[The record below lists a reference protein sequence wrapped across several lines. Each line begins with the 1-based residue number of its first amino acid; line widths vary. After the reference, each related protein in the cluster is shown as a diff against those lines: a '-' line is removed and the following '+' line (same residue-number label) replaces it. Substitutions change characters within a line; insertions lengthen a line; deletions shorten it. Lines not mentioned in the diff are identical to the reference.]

1 MVWQDQMTSA
11 NDALFKGL
19 STGLKKKTC
28 LWQGKWLII
37 MAVKR
42 RLTITVCKC
51 LNINEQCHEKAT
63 GMGNFMNGSK
73 YYYLTLT
80 LILLNWKI

>member
-1 MVWQDQMTSA
+1 MTSV

-19 STGLKKKTC
+19 STRLKKPC
-28 LWQGKWLII
+28 LWQGKWLIT

-42 RLTITVCKC
+42 GLRITVCKS
-51 LNINEQCHEKAT
+51 LNIIEQCNEKAT

-73 YYYLTLT
+73 
-80 LILLNWKI
+80 

>member
-19 STGLKKKTC
+19 SMGLKKTC

-37 MAVKR
+37 KAVKR
-42 RLTITVCKC
+42 GL
-51 LNINEQCHEKAT
+51 
-63 GMGNFMNGSK
+63 
-73 YYYLTLT
+73 
-80 LILLNWKI
+80 KISLQESEYN